1 MHPLAQLARVPGDA
15 GVDEAALALVT
26 VVAVRGSTPRH
37 RGARMLVAADGR
49 QWGTI
54 GGGRIEHEVA
64 VAAREV
70 AAGGAGWRRQ
80 FHLTRDL
87 AMCCGGTMDV
97 LVAPARGLVATA
109 ATLAAAGVARRCGSL
124 VTPFDGAP
132 ARAGDEPRAAGLYHD
147 ALVEAVAPPDRAIIF
162 GAGHVAQA
170 LGPVLHGA
178 GFAVHLCDDGDTGAL
193 TEVPSWAAS
202 VVESFDARDVARA
215 LGGLGPGDH
224 VLIVTRDHA
233 VDQRL
238 LEQLVTWPGL
248 TYLGMIGSR
257 GKVARF
263 RKRLE
268 AKGVDMAAF
277 ARLRAP
283 IGLDLG
289 AETPGEIAVAVAA
302 ELVALRRRGV
312 PTAGT
317 WARADE
323 AAVPGGDGDGDG
335 ER

>member
-1 MHPLAQLARVPGDA
+1 MHPLAQLAGDV
-15 GVDEAALALVT
+15 GDLGLDEADLALAT

-49 QWGTI
+49 QCGTI

-64 VAAREV
+64 SAAREV
-70 AAGGAGWRRQ
+70 AAGAPGWRRQ

-87 AMCCGGTMDV
+87 AMCCGGSMDV
-97 LVAPARGLVATA
+97 VVAPARGLG
-109 ATLAAAGVARRCGSL
+109 AAAADLAVAGLARRRVWL
-124 VTPFDGAP
+124 VTPLDGAP
-132 ARAGDEPRAAGLYHD
+132 VRVSAAAPAPELD
-147 ALVEAVAPPDRAIIF
+147 AAALVEVVAPPDRAVIF
-162 GAGHVAQA
+162 GAGHVALA
-170 LGPVLHGA
+170 RGPVLHGA

-193 TEVPSWAAS
+193 ADVPAWAAG

-215 LGGLGPGDH
+215 LGGLGAGDH

-238 LEQLVTWPGL
+238 LEQLVTWPEL
-248 TYLGMIGSR
+248 SYLGMIGSR

-268 AKGVDMAAF
+268 AKGFDMDAF

-283 IGLDLG
+283 IGLDIG
-289 AETPGEIAVAVAA
+289 AETPGEIAIAVAA
-302 ELVALRRRGV
+302 ELVALRRRGAPSV
-312 PTAGT
+312 GD
-317 WARADE
+317 WAPGRSHDHERE
-323 AAVPGGDGDGDG
+323 APDDGAP
-335 ER
+335 